1 MVNPSLSNI
10 LEGEKIT
17 VDDTIGYE
25 LSTHEKQQ
33 EFAENRNYSYEV
45 DMNAIMIDALKEL
58 NLKVEALRARVE
70 QMEKCPW
77 DEWKANRDI
86 V

>member
-1 MVNPSLSNI
+1 MNNHIKTLSNGDFEVCS
-10 LEGEKIT
+10 LEEA
-17 VDDTIGYE
+17 E
-25 LSTHEKQQ
+25 
-33 EFAENRNYSYEV
+33 EFAKNRNYSYEV

-77 DEWKANRDI
+77 DEWKSNRDI

>member
-1 MVNPSLSNI
+1 MNNNEDKLA
-10 LEGEKIT
+10 
-17 VDDTIGYE
+17 
-25 LSTHEKQQ
+25 THEEAE
-33 EFAENRNYSYEV
+33 EFAKKRNYEYEV
-45 DMNAIMIDALKEL
+45 DTTALVIDALKEL

-77 DEWKANRDI
+77 DEWKASKDI

>member
-1 MVNPSLSNI
+1 MNNHIKTLSNGDFEVRP
-10 LEGEKIT
+10 LEEA
-17 VDDTIGYE
+17 E
-25 LSTHEKQQ
+25 
-33 EFAENRNYSYEV
+33 EFAKKRNYEYEV

-77 DEWKANRDI
+77 DEWKPTKDI

>member
-1 MVNPSLSNI
+1 MNNTVKTLLNGEFEVRP
-10 LEGEKIT
+10 LEEA
-17 VDDTIGYE
+17 E
-25 LSTHEKQQ
+25 
-33 EFAENRNYSYEV
+33 EFAKKRAYEYEV
-45 DMNAIMIDALKEL
+45 DTTALVIDALKEL

-77 DEWKANRDI
+77 DQWKASKDI

>member
-1 MVNPSLSNI
+1 MNNNIKTLSNGDFEVRP
-10 LEGEKIT
+10 LEEA
-17 VDDTIGYE
+17 E
-25 LSTHEKQQ
+25 A
-33 EFAENRNYSYEV
+33 FAKKRNYEYEV

-77 DEWKANRDI
+77 DEWKASRDI

>member
-1 MVNPSLSNI
+1 MVEKEEDKLCT
-10 LEGEKIT
+10 LEEA
-17 VDDTIGYE
+17 E
-25 LSTHEKQQ
+25 
-33 EFAENRNYSYEV
+33 EFAKKRNYSYEV

-70 QMEKCPW
+70 HMEKCPW
-77 DEWKANRDI
+77 DQWKASKDI

>member
-1 MVNPSLSNI
+1 MVNPSITNI

-17 VDDTIGYE
+17 VDDTTHYE

-33 EFAENRNYSYEV
+33 EFDENRNYSYEV
-45 DMNAIMIDALKEL
+45 DMNVIMIQALQEL

>member
-1 MVNPSLSNI
+1 MVNPSITNL

-17 VDDTIGYE
+17 VDDTTHYE

-33 EFAENRNYSYEV
+33 EFDENRNYSYEV
-45 DMNAIMIDALKEL
+45 DMNVIMIQALQEL